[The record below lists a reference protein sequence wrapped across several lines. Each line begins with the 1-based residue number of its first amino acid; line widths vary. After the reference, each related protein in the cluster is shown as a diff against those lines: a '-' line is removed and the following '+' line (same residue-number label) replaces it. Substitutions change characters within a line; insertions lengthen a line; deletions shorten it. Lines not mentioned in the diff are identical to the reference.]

1 MAMEGICRSSVRLSL
16 LSPALLA
23 AATLLAASALPAFA
37 AEKYPTRPVRVIVP
51 FPPGGST
58 DFNARAIQDKFSD
71 LLGAQMVIDNRG
83 GASGQ
88 IGTRIAKDSSPDGY
102 TLLLHTIAF
111 VSSPVLYQ
119 DAGYDP
125 VKDFMPI
132 SLIATV
138 PTTVSVHPSVPVKS
152 VQELLALA
160 KSKPDQLIYAS
171 AGIGTNAHITGE
183 LFNLMGQ
190 TNIRAI
196 HYKGGGPALAA
207 VVSGEVQVGFSNIT
221 QTSRLAEAG
230 RLRMLAVSS
239 AKRSSSMPN
248 LPTIAESGL
257 PGFEFEAWHILV
269 APTNTPAALVGNL
282 SQKIKTTLSDRVVL
296 QRFQKGGMDPV
307 PMTPKETLAYL
318 RNEQAK
324 WTRVIKE
331 RNITAK

>member
-1 MAMEGICRSSVRLSL
+1 MEGICRRSVRFGL
-16 LSPALLA
+16 LSAAFLAVSTLPVLA
-23 AATLLAASALPAFA
+23 AD
-37 AEKYPTRPVRVIVP
+37 KYPTRPVRVIVP

-58 DFNARAIQDKFSD
+58 DFNGRAIQDKFSD
-71 LLGAQMVIDNRG
+71 QLGVQVVVDNRG

-88 IGTRIAKDSSPDGY
+88 IGTRIAKDSAPDGY

-111 VSSPVLYQ
+111 VSSPALYK

-138 PTTVSVHPSVPVKS
+138 PTTVSVHPSVAVNSVK
-152 VQELLALA
+152 ELLALA

-190 TNIRAI
+190 TNIRPI

-207 VVSGEVQVGFSNIT
+207 VVSGEVQVGFSNLT
-221 QTSRLAEAG
+221 QTARLAEAG
-230 RLRMLAVSS
+230 RLKMLAVSS
-239 AKRSSSMPN
+239 LKRSSAAPN

-257 PGFEFEAWHILV
+257 PGFEFEAWHVIV
-269 APTNTPAALVGNL
+269 APRGTPAALVGTL
-282 SQKIKTTLSDRVVL
+282 SQKIKATLSDRVVRE
-296 QRFQKGGMDPV
+296 RFDKGGMDIV
-307 PMTPKETLAYL
+307 PTTPKETLAYL
-318 RNEQAK
+318 SNEQAK
-324 WTRVIKE
+324 WARVIKE

>member
-1 MAMEGICRSSVRLSL
+1 MEGICRSSIRFGL
-16 LSPALLA
+16 LSAAFLAVSTLPVLA
-23 AATLLAASALPAFA
+23 AD
-37 AEKYPTRPVRVIVP
+37 KYPTRPVRVIVP

-58 DFNARAIQDKFSD
+58 DFNGRAIQDKFSD
-71 LLGAQMVIDNRG
+71 QLGVQVVVDNRG

-88 IGTRIAKDSSPDGY
+88 IGTRIAKDSAPDGY

-111 VSSPVLYQ
+111 VSSPALYK

-138 PTTVSVHPSVPVKS
+138 PTTVSVHPSVAVNSVK
-152 VQELLALA
+152 ELLALA

-190 TNIRAI
+190 TNIRPI

-207 VVSGEVQVGFSNIT
+207 VVSGEVQVGFSNLT
-221 QTSRLAEAG
+221 QTARLAEAG
-230 RLRMLAVSS
+230 RLKMLAVSS
-239 AKRSSSMPN
+239 LKRSSAAPN

-257 PGFEFEAWHILV
+257 PGFEFEAWHVLV
-269 APTNTPAALVGNL
+269 APRGTPAALVGTL
-282 SQKIKTTLSDRVVL
+282 SQKIKATLSDRVVRE
-296 QRFQKGGMDPV
+296 RFDKGGMDVV
-307 PMTPKETLAYL
+307 PTTPKETLAYL
-318 RNEQAK
+318 SNEQAK
-324 WTRVIKE
+324 WARVIRE

>member
-1 MAMEGICRSSVRLSL
+1 MTMDGICRSSIRLGL
-16 LSPALLA
+16 LTA
-23 AATLLAASALPAFA
+23 ALLAASALPALA
-37 AEKYPTRPVRVIVP
+37 ADKYPTRPVRVIVP

-58 DFNARAIQDKFSD
+58 DFNGRAIQDKFSD
-71 LLGAQMVIDNRG
+71 QLGVQVVVDNRG

-88 IGTRIAKDSSPDGY
+88 IGTRIAKDSAPDGY

-111 VSSPVLYQ
+111 VSSPALYK

-138 PTTVSVHPSVPVKS
+138 PTTVSVHPSVAVNSVK
-152 VQELLALA
+152 ELLALA

-190 TNIRAI
+190 TNIRPI

-207 VVSGEVQVGFSNIT
+207 VVSGEVQVGFSNLT
-221 QTSRLAEAG
+221 QTARLAEAG
-230 RLRMLAVSS
+230 RLKMLAVSS
-239 AKRSSSMPN
+239 LKRSSAAPN

-257 PGFEFEAWHILV
+257 PGFEFEAWHVIV
-269 APTNTPAALVGNL
+269 APRGTPAALVGTL
-282 SQKIKTTLSDRVVL
+282 SQKIKATLSDRVVRE
-296 QRFQKGGMDPV
+296 RFDKGGMDVV
-307 PMTPKETLAYL
+307 PTTPKETLAHL
-318 RNEQAK
+318 SNEQAK
-324 WTRVIKE
+324 WARVIRE

>member
-1 MAMEGICRSSVRLSL
+1 MEGICRSSIRFGL
-16 LSPALLA
+16 LSAAFLAVSTLPVLA
-23 AATLLAASALPAFA
+23 AD
-37 AEKYPTRPVRVIVP
+37 KYPTRPVRVIVP

-58 DFNARAIQDKFSD
+58 DFNGRAIQDKFSD
-71 LLGAQMVIDNRG
+71 QLGVQVVVDNRG

-88 IGTRIAKDSSPDGY
+88 IGTRIAKDSAPDGY

-111 VSSPVLYQ
+111 VSSPALYK

-138 PTTVSVHPSVPVKS
+138 PTTVSVHPSVAVNSVK
-152 VQELLALA
+152 ELLALA

-190 TNIRAI
+190 TNIRPI

-207 VVSGEVQVGFSNIT
+207 VVSGEVQVGFSNLT
-221 QTSRLAEAG
+221 QTARLAEAG
-230 RLRMLAVSS
+230 RLKMLAVSS
-239 AKRSSSMPN
+239 LKRSSAAPN

-257 PGFEFEAWHILV
+257 PGFEFEAWHVLV
-269 APTNTPAALVGNL
+269 APRGTPAALVGTL
-282 SQKIKTTLSDRVVL
+282 SQKIKATLSDRVVRE
-296 QRFQKGGMDPV
+296 RFDKGGMDVV
-307 PMTPKETLAYL
+307 PTTPKETLAHL
-318 RNEQAK
+318 SNEQAK
-324 WTRVIKE
+324 WARVIRE